1 MSVLRNRI
9 AVPAISV
16 AALSVIAVLVVLYE
30 KYDPADFVLFPKCIF
45 HSITGLQCP
54 GCGSQRAM
62 HALLNLEIGEAVRY
76 NALFVAALPFL
87 AVLVTARAMRR
98 RWPAFY
104 AQTTGAPVIWT
115 VFAVIVLWWILR
127 NILGI

>member
-87 AVLVTARAMRR
+87 AVLVTLHFMRR
-98 RWPAFY
+98 LQAR
-104 AQTTGAPVIWT
+104 
-115 VFAVIVLWWILR
+115 L
-127 NILGI
+127 

>member
-30 KYDPADFVLFPKCIF
+30 KCDPADFVLFPKCIF

-104 AQTTGAPVIWT
+104 AKTTGAPVIWT

>member
-87 AVLVTARAMRR
+87 AVLA
-98 RWPAFY
+98 AFY
-104 AQTTGAPVIWT
+104 AKTTGAPVIWT